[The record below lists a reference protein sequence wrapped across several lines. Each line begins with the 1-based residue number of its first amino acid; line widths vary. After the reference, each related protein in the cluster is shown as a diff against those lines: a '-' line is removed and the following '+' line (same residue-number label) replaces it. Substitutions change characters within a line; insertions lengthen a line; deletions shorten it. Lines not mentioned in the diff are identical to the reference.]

1 MSFKLAEVDARKEEE
16 LAKRLRKGELID
28 KIDKIVDF
36 VGFDKEE
43 KNLWTSV
50 NKKIN
55 EDKLI
60 TIEKVV
66 EKYEEII
73 QEHSKTIAS

>member
-1 MSFKLAEVDARKEEE
+1 MSFKLTEVDADKEAE
-16 LAKRLRKGELID
+16 LAKRLRKGELIN

-36 VGFDKEE
+36 VGFDKAE

-50 NKKIN
+50 NLKIN

-73 QEHSKTIAS
+73 QEQSKAIAS